1 MPNRHH
7 HHRAGCTLQRG
18 FTLIEVLIVIAIVSI
33 LAAIAMP
40 SYTAYLQR
48 SKVPAGLD
56 ALQSYFTRME
66 QRFQDAGT
74 YANAS
79 ACALAVPTAQNYTIS
94 CTVSGGGTAY
104 TATAT
109 GSGPLAGYTYS
120 INSAGTRVTS
130 AHPKGVPA
138 TNCWSIRGTSCDA

>member
-1 MPNRHH
+1 
-7 HHRAGCTLQRG
+7 
-18 FTLIEVLIVIAIVSI
+18 LIEVLIVIAIVSI

-94 CTVSGGGTAY
+94 CTVSAAAAPATPPPPPAAARWRATPTPSIPPARASRRPTRRGCRPPTAGASGERHA
-104 TATAT
+104 TPDRPALAAATA
-109 GSGPLAGYTYS
+109 
-120 INSAGTRVTS
+120 
-130 AHPKGVPA
+130 PA
-138 TNCWSIRGTSCDA
+138 A